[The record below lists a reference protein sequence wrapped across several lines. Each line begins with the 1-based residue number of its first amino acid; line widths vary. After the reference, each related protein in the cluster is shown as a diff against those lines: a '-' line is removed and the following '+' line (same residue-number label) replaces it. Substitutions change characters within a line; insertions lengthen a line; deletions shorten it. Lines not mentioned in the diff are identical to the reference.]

1 MYHQKLLLLKP
12 KRPEVSKAQ
21 VISQAKKQARETEG
35 FAQHTKTDP
44 FETKRLKEAR
54 EASKRFQMFSHH

>member
-12 KRPEVSKAQ
+12 KRPEVSKSKA
-21 VISQAKKQARETEG
+21 ISQAKKQAKETDM
-35 FAQHTKTDP
+35 FSKHTMTDP
-44 FETKRLKEAR
+44 FEAKRLKEAR